1 MKKYISILLFLGA
14 IVSGYCQEQFS
25 VFFESNKFEL
35 QKTELKKLTTW
46 MDANKEVKI
55 VAINGYT
62 DEDGTVGFND
72 TLAKK
77 RVSYIFNQIAGK
89 IKIREDFKTRSF
101 GELHNQ
107 SEDKSKN
114 RKVTIYYILQKDLAR
129 EDEILGIKKPET
141 APKPKPVANYPDKI
155 TIDNPNGT
163 TSEYKLDVNFMK
175 QVNESKAGEKLKIE
189 NLNFQ
194 FNTFAIV
201 NDSRGKLF
209 ELLIVM
215 QQNPTLK
222 IEIQGHICCNPSNK
236 GKLSEE
242 RAKAIKNFLVGQGID
257 SKRVS
262 FKGFGSTEPIY
273 PLPEKNEE
281 ERAANR
287 RVEILIVEN

>member
-1 MKKYISILLFLGA
+1 MKKYLFILFFFVAL
-14 IVSGYCQEQFS
+14 SGFSQEKFS

-35 QKTELKKLTTW
+35 QKAEITKLKDW
-46 MDANKEVKI
+46 MEANKEVKI

-62 DEDGTVGFND
+62 DEDGSVGFND

-77 RVSYIFNQIAGK
+77 RVSFVFNEISGK

-107 SEDKSKN
+107 SDDKSQN
-114 RKVTIYYILQKDLAR
+114 RKVTVYYILQKDLAR
-129 EDEILGIKKPET
+129 EDEILGIKKAEV
-141 APKPKPVANYPDKI
+141 AEVKPKLVANYPDKI
-155 TIDNPNGT
+155 SINNPNGT

-201 NDSRGKLF
+201 NESRGKLF

-215 QQNPTLK
+215 QNNPSLK
-222 IEIQGHICCNPSNK
+222 IEVQGHICCNLSNK

-257 SKRVS
+257 KTRVT
-262 FKGFGSTEPIY
+262 FKGFGSTQPIY

-287 RVEILIVEN
+287 RVEILILEN

>member
-1 MKKYISILLFLGA
+1 MKNYLSILFFFVVL
-14 IVSGYCQEQFS
+14 SGFSQEQFS

-35 QKTELKKLTTW
+35 QKTEIKKLSEW
-46 MDANKEVKI
+46 MDVNKEVKI

-62 DEDGTVGFND
+62 DEDGSVGFND

-77 RVSYIFNQIAGK
+77 RVSFIFNEITGK
-89 IKIREDFKTRSF
+89 VKIREDFKTRSF

-107 SEDKSKN
+107 SNDKSKN

-129 EDEILGIKKPET
+129 EDEILGIKKVQE

-155 TIDNPNGT
+155 SISNPNGT

-201 NDSRGKLF
+201 NESRGKLY
-209 ELLIVM
+209 ELLLVM
-215 QQNPTLK
+215 EDNPTLK

-257 SKRVS
+257 KTRVT
-262 FKGFGSTEPIY
+262 FKGFGSTQPIY
-273 PLPEKNEE
+273 PLPEKTEE
-281 ERAANR
+281 ERAGNR
-287 RVEILIVEN
+287 RVEILILEN

>member
-1 MKKYISILLFLGA
+1 MKKYLSILFFFSA
-14 IVSGYCQEQFS
+14 IVSGFSQEQFS

-35 QKTELKKLTTW
+35 QKAEISKLNSW

-62 DEDGTVGFND
+62 DEDGSVGFND

-77 RVSYIFNQIAGK
+77 RVGFIFSQISGK
-89 IKIREDFKTRSF
+89 VKIREDFKTRSF

-107 SEDKSKN
+107 SADKSQN

-129 EDEILGIKKPET
+129 EDEILGIKKIEEVR
-141 APKPKPVANYPDKI
+141 KPKPVANYPSKI
-155 TIDNPNGT
+155 VIDNPNGT

-201 NDSRGKLF
+201 NESRGKLY
-209 ELLIVM
+209 ELLLVM
-215 QQNPTLK
+215 QNNPTLK

-242 RAKAIKNFLVGQGID
+242 RAKAIKSFLVGQGID
-257 SKRVS
+257 KTRVT
-262 FKGFGSTEPIY
+262 FKGFGSTQPIY
-273 PLPEKNEE
+273 PLPEKSEE
-281 ERAANR
+281 ERAGNR
-287 RVEILIVEN
+287 RVEILILEN

>member
-1 MKKYISILLFLGA
+1 MKKYLSILFLFGA
-14 IVSGYCQEQFS
+14 IVSGFSQEQFS

-35 QKTELKKLTTW
+35 QKTEIKRLTTW

-62 DEDGTVGFND
+62 DEDGSVGFND

-77 RVSYIFNQIAGK
+77 RVSYIYNEISGK
-89 IKIREDFKTRSF
+89 VRIREDFKTRSF

-107 SEDKSKN
+107 SADKSQN
-114 RKVTIYYILQKDLAR
+114 RKVTLYYILQKDLAR
-129 EDEILGIKKPET
+129 EDEILGIKKVAET
-141 APKPKPVANYPDKI
+141 PKPKPAVNYPDKI

-201 NDSRGKLF
+201 NESRGKLY
-209 ELLIVM
+209 ELLLVM
-215 QQNPTLK
+215 QNNPTLK

-257 SKRVS
+257 KARVT
-262 FKGFGSTEPIY
+262 FKGFGSTQPIY
-273 PLPEKNEE
+273 PLPEKTEE

-287 RVEILIVEN
+287 RVEILILEN

>member
-1 MKKYISILLFLGA
+1 MKNYLSLLLLFVA
-14 IVSGYCQEQFS
+14 FSGFSQEQFS

-35 QKTELKKLTTW
+35 QKPEINKLSEW

-62 DEDGTVGFND
+62 DEDGSVGFND

-77 RVSYIFNQIAGK
+77 RVNFIFNEISGK

-107 SEDKSKN
+107 SGDKSQN
-114 RKVTIYYILQKDLAR
+114 RKVTIYYILQKDLVR
-129 EDEILGIKKPET
+129 EDEILGIKKVEE

-155 TIDNPNGT
+155 SISNPNGT

-175 QVNESKAGEKLKIE
+175 QVNESKSGEKLKIE

-201 NDSRGKLF
+201 NESRGKLY
-209 ELLIVM
+209 ELLLVM
-215 QQNPTLK
+215 QNNPTLK

-242 RAKAIKNFLVGQGID
+242 RAKAIKSFLVGQGID
-257 SKRVS
+257 SKRVT
-262 FKGFGSTEPIY
+262 FKGFGSTQPIY

-281 ERAANR
+281 ERAGNR
-287 RVEILIVEN
+287 RVEILIIEN

>member
-1 MKKYISILLFLGA
+1 MKNYLSILLFFIA
-14 IVSGYCQEQFS
+14 VSGFSQEQFS

-35 QKTELKKLTTW
+35 QKSEITKLNTW

-62 DEDGTVGFND
+62 DEDGSVGFND

-77 RVSYIFNQIAGK
+77 RVSFIFNQIAGNV
-89 IKIREDFKTRSF
+89 KIREDFKTRSF

-107 SEDKSKN
+107 SADKSQN

-129 EDEILGIKKPET
+129 EDEILGIKKIEE
-141 APKPKPVANYPDKI
+141 APKPKPVANYPSKI
-155 TIDNPNGT
+155 VIDNPNGT
-163 TSEYKLDVNFMK
+163 TSEYNLDVNFMK

-201 NDSRGKLF
+201 NESRGKLY
-209 ELLIVM
+209 ELLLVM
-215 QQNPTLK
+215 QNNPTLK

-257 SKRVS
+257 KTRVT
-262 FKGFGSTEPIY
+262 FKGFGSTQPIY
-273 PLPEKNEE
+273 PLPEKTEE
-281 ERAANR
+281 ERAGNR
-287 RVEILIVEN
+287 RVEILILEN

>member
-1 MKKYISILLFLGA
+1 MKKYLSILLFFVA
-14 IVSGYCQEQFS
+14 ASGFSQEQFS

-35 QKTELKKLTTW
+35 PKAEISKLNTW

-62 DEDGTVGFND
+62 DEDGSVGFND
-72 TLAKK
+72 TLAKR
-77 RVSYIFNQIAGK
+77 RVSFIFNQISGK

-107 SEDKSKN
+107 SADKSQN

-129 EDEILGIKKPET
+129 EDEILGIKKIEE
-141 APKPKPVANYPDKI
+141 APKPKPVANYPSKI
-155 TIDNPNGT
+155 VIDNPNGT

-201 NDSRGKLF
+201 NESRGKLY
-209 ELLIVM
+209 ELLLVM
-215 QQNPTLK
+215 QNNPTLK

-257 SKRVS
+257 KTRVT
-262 FKGFGSTEPIY
+262 FKGFGSTQPIY
-273 PLPEKNEE
+273 PLPEKTEE
-281 ERAANR
+281 ERAGNR
-287 RVEILIVEN
+287 RVEILILEN

>member
-1 MKKYISILLFLGA
+1 MKNYLSILFFFVVL
-14 IVSGYCQEQFS
+14 SGFSQEQFS

-35 QKTELKKLTTW
+35 QKTEIKKLKDW
-46 MDANKEVKI
+46 MDVNKEVKI

-62 DEDGTVGFND
+62 DEDGSVGFND

-77 RVSYIFNQIAGK
+77 RVSFIFNEIAGK
-89 IKIREDFKTRSF
+89 VKIREDFKTRSF

-107 SEDKSKN
+107 SHDKSQN

-129 EDEILGIKKPET
+129 EDEILGIKKVEE

-155 TIDNPNGT
+155 SISNPNGT

-201 NDSRGKLF
+201 NESRGKLY
-209 ELLIVM
+209 ELLLVM
-215 QQNPTLK
+215 EDNPTLK

-257 SKRVS
+257 KTRVT
-262 FKGFGSTEPIY
+262 FKGFGSTQPIY
-273 PLPEKNEE
+273 PLPEKTEE
-281 ERAANR
+281 ERAGNR
-287 RVEILIVEN
+287 RVEILILEN

>member
-1 MKKYISILLFLGA
+1 MKKYLSILLFFVA
-14 IVSGYCQEQFS
+14 VSGFSQEQFS

-35 QKTELKKLTTW
+35 QKAEITKLNTW
-46 MDANKEVKI
+46 MNANKEVKI

-62 DEDGTVGFND
+62 DEDGSVGFND
-72 TLAKK
+72 TLAKR
-77 RVSYIFNQIAGK
+77 RVSFIFNQISGK
-89 IKIREDFKTRSF
+89 VKIREDFKTRSF

-107 SEDKSKN
+107 SADKSQN

-129 EDEILGIKKPET
+129 EDEILGIKKIDE
-141 APKPKPVANYPDKI
+141 APKPKPVANYPLKI
-155 TIDNPNGT
+155 VIDNPNGT

-201 NDSRGKLF
+201 NESRGKLY
-209 ELLIVM
+209 ELLLVM
-215 QQNPTLK
+215 QNNPTLK

-257 SKRVS
+257 KTRVT
-262 FKGFGSTEPIY
+262 FKGFGSTQPIY
-273 PLPEKNEE
+273 PLPEKTEE
-281 ERAANR
+281 ERAGNR
-287 RVEILIVEN
+287 RVEILILEN

>member
-1 MKKYISILLFLGA
+1 MKKYLSILLFFIA
-14 IVSGYCQEQFS
+14 VSGFSQEQFS

-35 QKTELKKLTTW
+35 QKAEISKLTAW

-62 DEDGTVGFND
+62 DEDGSVGFND

-77 RVSYIFNQIAGK
+77 RVSFIYNQISGK
-89 IKIREDFKTRSF
+89 VKIREDFKTRSF

-107 SEDKSKN
+107 SADKSQN

-129 EDEILGIKKPET
+129 EDEILGIKKIEE
-141 APKPKPVANYPDKI
+141 APKPKPVANYPSKI
-155 TIDNPNGT
+155 VIDNPNGT
-163 TSEYKLDVNFMK
+163 TSEYNLDVNFMK

-201 NDSRGKLF
+201 NESRGKLY
-209 ELLIVM
+209 ELLLVM
-215 QQNPTLK
+215 QNNPTLK

-257 SKRVS
+257 KTRVT
-262 FKGFGSTEPIY
+262 FKGFGSTQPIY
-273 PLPEKNEE
+273 PLPEKTEE
-281 ERAANR
+281 ERAGNR
-287 RVEILIVEN
+287 RVEILILEN

>member
-1 MKKYISILLFLGA
+1 MKNYLSILLFFIA
-14 IVSGYCQEQFS
+14 VSGFSQEQFS

-35 QKTELKKLTTW
+35 QKTEISKLNTW

-62 DEDGTVGFND
+62 DEDGSVGFND

-77 RVSYIFNQIAGK
+77 RVSSIFNQIAGK
-89 IKIREDFKTRSF
+89 VKIREDFKTRSF

-107 SEDKSKN
+107 SADKSQN

-129 EDEILGIKKPET
+129 EDEILGIKKIEE
-141 APKPKPVANYPDKI
+141 APKPKPVANYPSKI
-155 TIDNPNGT
+155 VIDNPNGT
-163 TSEYKLDVNFMK
+163 TSEYNLDVNFMK

-201 NDSRGKLF
+201 NESRGKLY
-209 ELLIVM
+209 ELLLVM
-215 QQNPTLK
+215 QNNPMLK

-257 SKRVS
+257 KTRVT
-262 FKGFGSTEPIY
+262 FKGFGSTQPIY
-273 PLPEKNEE
+273 PLPEKTEE
-281 ERAANR
+281 ERAGNR
-287 RVEILIVEN
+287 RVEILILEN

>member
-1 MKKYISILLFLGA
+1 MKKYLSILLFFVA
-14 IVSGYCQEQFS
+14 ASGFSQEQFS

-35 QKTELKKLTTW
+35 PKAEISKLNTW

-62 DEDGTVGFND
+62 DEDGSVGFND
-72 TLAKK
+72 TLAKR
-77 RVSYIFNQIAGK
+77 RVSFIFNQISGK

-107 SEDKSKN
+107 SADKSQN

-129 EDEILGIKKPET
+129 EDEILGIKKIEE
-141 APKPKPVANYPDKI
+141 APKPKPVANYPSKI
-155 TIDNPNGT
+155 VIDNPNGT

-201 NDSRGKLF
+201 NESRGKLY
-209 ELLIVM
+209 ELLLVM
-215 QQNPTLK
+215 QNNPTLK

-257 SKRVS
+257 KTRVT
-262 FKGFGSTEPIY
+262 FKGFGSTQPIY
-273 PLPEKNEE
+273 PLPEKTEE
-281 ERAANR
+281 ERAGNR
-287 RVEILIVEN
+287 RVEILIIEN

>member
-1 MKKYISILLFLGA
+1 MKKYLSLVLFFIA
-14 IVSGYCQEQFS
+14 FSAFSQEQFS

-35 QKTELKKLTTW
+35 QKTEIAKLNTW

-62 DEDGTVGFND
+62 DEDGSVGFND

-77 RVSYIFNQIAGK
+77 RVSFIFNEISGK
-89 IKIREDFKTRSF
+89 VKIREDFKTRSF

-107 SEDKSKN
+107 SDDKSRN

-129 EDEILGIKKPET
+129 EDEILGIKKAEIVD
-141 APKPKPVANYPDKI
+141 AKPKPEVNYPAKI
-155 TIDNPNGT
+155 TINNPNGT
-163 TSEYKLDVNFMK
+163 TSEFQLDVNFMK

-201 NDSRGKLF
+201 NESRGKLY
-209 ELLIVM
+209 ELLLVM
-215 QQNPTLK
+215 ENNPALK

-242 RAKAIKNFLVGQGID
+242 RAKAIKSFLVGQGID
-257 SKRVS
+257 KTRVT
-262 FKGFGSTEPIY
+262 FKGFGSTQPIH
-273 PLPEKNEE
+273 PLPEKSEE
-281 ERAANR
+281 ERAENR
-287 RVEILIVEN
+287 RVEILILEN